1 MTTIHSTTDEHS
13 KKIKK
18 SDSLWFYSKNYLK
31 TSSSNNITND
41 NSNCKLK
48 KGKTEIKIAPLKSK
62 NYFGKINRK
71 PTALNF
77 SCVYKTKFICCSLN
91 TKESRYIYLMQSF
104 FEMATYLSSTIDIIK
119 LKKVILSDM
128 VAKHQDEIIFNNIL
142 ISKHN
147 LDNELLL
154 MNSPERSALTPNEML
169 PLTLNSQLA
178 NCFIMK

>member
-1 MTTIHSTTDEHS
+1 
-13 KKIKK
+13 
-18 SDSLWFYSKNYLK
+18 
-31 TSSSNNITND
+31 
-41 NSNCKLK
+41 
-48 KGKTEIKIAPLKSK
+48 
-62 NYFGKINRK
+62 
-71 PTALNF
+71 
-77 SCVYKTKFICCSLN
+77 
-91 TKESRYIYLMQSF
+91 MQSF

-169 PLTLNSQLA
+169 PLTKLSISELFYYEIEYIVLNSK
-178 NCFIMK
+178 II